1 MLIKINLRDWRSELR
16 EQRKKQFT
24 NATAGAVVLSAGVV
38 VLGMLS
44 VSQSID
50 RQRERNQ
57 MLNDEI
63 ALIEKQIK
71 EIEELEKVRANL
83 LARMQVI
90 EQLQQSRT
98 QVVHYF
104 DELVNTVPDGV
115 YLTSIKQQGN
125 KTSIDG
131 VAESNGRVST
141 YMKNLDDSP
150 WFSDPRLVV
159 IKTSEKGARRLSN
172 FSLQVTEVSP
182 KGTDQPSDQA
192 SEDGAEQ

>member
-16 EQRKKQFT
+16 EQRKKQFM
-24 NATAGAVVLSAGVV
+24 NAVAGALVLSAGVI
-38 VLGMLS
+38 VLSMLS
-44 VSQSID
+44 VNQSIET
-50 RQRERNQ
+50 QQERNQ
-57 MLNDEI
+57 TLRDEI
-63 ALIEKQIK
+63 ALIDKQIK
-71 EIEELEKVRANL
+71 EIEELEKVRASL

-115 YLTSIKQQGN
+115 YLTSIKQQG
-125 KTSIDG
+125 KTTAIDG

-141 YMKNLDDSP
+141 YMKSLDESP

-159 IKTSEKGARRLSN
+159 IKTSEQGARRLSN
-172 FSLQVTEVSP
+172 FSLQVKEVTP
-182 KGTDQPSDQA
+182 KGANIEPDDEVAQ
-192 SEDGAEQ
+192 